1 MCNQDSAQDVDIFP
15 DEKIMKINEPTN
27 QAQTKINTTKGPNTY
42 SNNLKSYP
50 TTYKGFKICLV
61 ILKIHD
67 KY

>member
-1 MCNQDSAQDVDIFP
+1 
-15 DEKIMKINEPTN
+15 MKRNEPTN